1 MVGTS
6 HHEVLTRRELKK
18 PEMCNFIEIND
29 YLRAAHDVT
38 LLSGGRTF
46 PRVTGGGWQVAGR
59 RVAGGGSG
67 RKK

>member
-46 PRVTGGGWQVAGR
+46 PRVTGGGWWVRPQKI
-59 RVAGGGSG
+59 
-67 RKK
+67 KK